1 MKYLI
6 LHWVEMGERVEV
18 LKSWLLKGSHWQR
31 LEVQES
37 SVRGLTL
44 LCVVVNENE

>member
-1 MKYLI
+1 M

-18 LKSWLLKGSHWQR
+18 LKRWLLKGSHWQR

-37 SVRGLTL
+37 SVSGFTL
-44 LCVVVNENE
+44 LFGVVNENE